1 MGDKYP
7 ICLFQAMHGG
17 PNMAKTKKLA
27 HEAELVKEAIRLGME
42 YGEKRGVVEFE
53 PTDSA
58 NEKIEY
64 IYRLLVHDKV
74 IQPLA
79 KLDVSQKA
87 MRHKLALWASKQPP
101 KEHPLP
107 K

>member
-1 MGDKYP
+1 MPK
-7 ICLFQAMHGG
+7 
-17 PNMAKTKKLA
+17 NKKLA
-27 HEAELVKEAIRLGME
+27 NEAALVKEAIRLGME

-64 IYRLLVHDKV
+64 IYRLLIHDKV

-87 MRHKLALWASKQPP
+87 MRHTLALWASKQPP
-101 KEHPLP
+101 KEHPP
-107 K
+107 SK

>member
-1 MGDKYP
+1 
-7 ICLFQAMHGG
+7 
-17 PNMAKTKKLA
+17 MAKNKKLKN
-27 HEAELVKEAIRLGME
+27 EAALLKEGITLGMT

-58 NEKIEY
+58 HEKIEY
-64 IYRLLVHDKV
+64 IYRLLVHDKL

-87 MRHKLALWASKQPP
+87 MAHKLAVWASKQLP
-101 KEHPLP
+101 EDHPAL

>member
-1 MGDKYP
+1 MV
-7 ICLFQAMHGG
+7 
-17 PNMAKTKKLA
+17 KKLKN
-27 HEAELVKEAIRLGME
+27 EKELIKKAIVEGVK

-74 IQPLA
+74 IQPIPEEQI
-79 KLDVSQKA
+79 SQKT
-87 MRHKLALWASKQPP
+87 MRHKLAIWASKQ
-101 KEHPLP
+101 
-107 K
+107 

>member
-1 MGDKYP
+1 
-7 ICLFQAMHGG
+7 
-17 PNMAKTKKLA
+17 MAKTKKLA
-27 HEAELVKEAIRLGME
+27 NEADLVKEAIRLGME

-64 IYRLLVHDKV
+64 IYRLL

-79 KLDVSQKA
+79 KLEVSQKA
-87 MRHKLALWASKQPP
+87 MRHKLALWVSNQLP
-101 KEHPLP
+101 KEHPLL

>member
-1 MGDKYP
+1 VPGIDERLRGAQRRRGVP
-7 ICLFQAMHGG
+7 D
-17 PNMAKTKKLA
+17 MAKTKKLTN
-27 HEAELVKEAIRLGME
+27 EAELLKEAIRLGME

-58 NEKIEY
+58 NDKIEY

-87 MRHKLALWASKQPP
+87 MRHKLAIWASKQRRS
-101 KEHPLP
+101 
-107 K
+107 